1 MTVRLSERFPA
12 MTPLSLR
19 KERAVD
25 VFRLITRFN
34 RMSARENE
42 RENKRTIT
50 VRGKKM
56 VRKPAGDDWW

>member
-1 MTVRLSERFPA
+1 

-50 VRGKKM
+50 VKGKKM